1 MDLRGTPSTR
11 KAVLLFLEASG
22 SIERDHH
29 RRPLSKFPEDF
40 SERTAEASDRD
51 HVLV

>member
-1 MDLRGTPSTR
+1 MYPEDEEGGAAIPRGLR
-11 KAVLLFLEASG
+11 
-22 SIERDHH
+22 SIERDDH